1 MVDVFG
7 KWADVRKAAAARP
20 RQSLER
26 FGDGQDLGAEL
37 RRLGA
42 QPAPDPTPHGMRI
55 QDLDEMRRNMAA
67 FEPNIAGPGAQAVA
81 KAKLIAEV
89 LPRGASSYP
98 KTAQTTLNTDGGSAT
113 TMYHNMRPYQPEL
126 EDPSRQM
133 MPQARTQWNKYA
145 RLFYKCD
152 AVIPTVVDMLAE
164 LSFGDFTLSG
174 DGVEGDVKK
183 DMEASLDACRVQ
195 QRLPD
200 MAREYFML
208 GEAGVHN
215 YFDEEKGYW
224 SYIAIHNPDQ
234 LEVIQTPFLPME
246 PVVEFRPDPTLRE
259 ILLSQHPMLRELR
272 ESLPPE
278 MVAAVIGGRNITL
291 APNNF
296 TFLARKLHPY
306 EMRGTSILSRLWRIL
321 MFEDCFPAGVLVAQ
335 PGGAST
341 PIEALRAGD
350 PVLNRFGRPAVVEA
364 AVMKPGDG
372 VLRRITLADGRVV
385 LCTRSHRWPVRGL
398 DGAEVKLEARAIRP
412 GQALMSPVTDRF
424 VYHIVAAVDDVA
436 SSVPVYGIS
445 VSGDRSYIADG
456 LSTYNSL
463 FNAAIATARR
473 RACFVAGTPV
483 LTVEGL
489 KAIEDVK
496 EGDRVIA
503 GNGKVESV
511 RHAWAE
517 LPTGEGLL
525 EIDAVGT
532 QPLFCTPE
540 HKFLVFTMPREC
552 ACGCGEI
559 PPARYTRPDGTPG
572 GVRRSAFVAGHHL
585 RLMRNEKTGQMRS
598 DAKTDWKVWST
609 EPKIRLPASY
619 APLQKIPA
627 KQIRAG
633 DYLLIP
639 RKFDVVETSVS
650 SEQARV
656 LGYFVA
662 EGHHIDLRGRD
673 AVGLTFSLAEHD
685 TWAADVKSCAATFGV
700 DVNINRYVPAPETK
714 TAESGREGNT
724 HVYIRRGKDEKFC
737 QWLMEHGRVGA
748 NHHVLSEEVMRWP
761 LELKRELVRGYF
773 RGDGHFG
780 LVDGCPQVT
789 AASTSKT
796 LIYQM
801 RIILAQLGF
810 FGSIY
815 SNPKAQENW
824 ADCWAIS
831 STGRDARALA
841 EMIWGMKLDA
851 PVRNGSKSGG
861 AARTWCDDDY
871 VYTLVRKIVAH
882 DDQVTVYNLSVEGD
896 ESYIAEGVQTANS
909 PLKIAKVGNDTFMPP
924 PEYGDKVLRMITQ
937 SEMDVHSWL
946 VMLNCVQFEL
956 VGVQEQVMS
965 INAHYD
971 LIERVKLS
979 ALGVSRALINGEANY
994 SASAAGLTIFMQRLQ
1009 AIRTMFTREWL
1020 IPKFFGVLAEAR
1032 EWVKPTEAEVAH
1044 GVRVKRSHQEK
1055 LDRGMYIKPNIEW
1068 SKSLDSKVD
1077 ADRANIL
1084 AQLEQGGIVKFS
1096 SRTKYAAVGLDRD
1109 TEWRQIKQEAAEARK
1124 VAGDDPM
1131 VLDRLGYGA
1140 PAPEDGGMGGGGGGG
1155 APATLPPL
1163 PPGSLGE
1170 FGPPADSAQPPPEQA
1185 AGVGVSAT
1193 EDAEASDL
1201 AAAGWEADAI
1211 SAGKRLLK
1219 TFDPADAQDTAPWDQ
1234 VLDSPAVRA
1243 AVATGDAR
1251 HAWNAIEAWLIGR
1264 AYPADVILSLE
1275 KALTSRTASTLSK
1288 IELEALAAI
1297 EAIEAEIGQDGDSS
1311 I

>member
-1 MVDVFG
+1 MVDIFG

-20 RQSLER
+20 RQSLGR

-42 QPAPDPTPHGMRI
+42 QPAPDPTPHGMRV

-208 GEAGVHN
+208 GEAVVHN
-215 YFDEEKGYW
+215 YSDEEKDYW

-321 MFEDCFPAGVLVAQ
+321 MFED
-335 PGGAST
+335 
-341 PIEALRAGD
+341 
-350 PVLNRFGRPAVVEA
+350 
-364 AVMKPGDG
+364 
-372 VLRRITLADGRVV
+372 
-385 LCTRSHRWPVRGL
+385 
-398 DGAEVKLEARAIRP
+398 
-412 GQALMSPVTDRF
+412 
-424 VYHIVAAVDDVA
+424 
-436 SSVPVYGIS
+436 
-445 VSGDRSYIADG
+445 
-456 LSTYNSL
+456 SL

-473 RACFVAGTPV
+473 R
-483 LTVEGL
+483 
-489 KAIEDVK
+489 
-496 EGDRVIA
+496 
-503 GNGKVESV
+503 S
-511 RHAWAE
+511 
-517 LPTGEGLL
+517 
-525 EIDAVGT
+525 
-532 QPLFCTPE
+532 
-540 HKFLVFTMPREC
+540 
-552 ACGCGEI
+552 
-559 PPARYTRPDGTPG
+559 
-572 GVRRSAFVAGHHL
+572 
-585 RLMRNEKTGQMRS
+585 
-598 DAKTDWKVWST
+598 
-609 EPKIRLPASY
+609 
-619 APLQKIPA
+619 
-627 KQIRAG
+627 
-633 DYLLIP
+633 
-639 RKFDVVETSVS
+639 
-650 SEQARV
+650 
-656 LGYFVA
+656 
-662 EGHHIDLRGRD
+662 
-673 AVGLTFSLAEHD
+673 
-685 TWAADVKSCAATFGV
+685 
-700 DVNINRYVPAPETK
+700 
-714 TAESGREGNT
+714 
-724 HVYIRRGKDEKFC
+724 
-737 QWLMEHGRVGA
+737 
-748 NHHVLSEEVMRWP
+748 
-761 LELKRELVRGYF
+761 
-773 RGDGHFG
+773 
-780 LVDGCPQVT
+780 
-789 AASTSKT
+789 
-796 LIYQM
+796 
-801 RIILAQLGF
+801 
-810 FGSIY
+810 
-815 SNPKAQENW
+815 
-824 ADCWAIS
+824 
-831 STGRDARALA
+831 
-841 EMIWGMKLDA
+841 
-851 PVRNGSKSGG
+851 
-861 AARTWCDDDY
+861 
-871 VYTLVRKIVAH
+871 
-882 DDQVTVYNLSVEGD
+882 
-896 ESYIAEGVQTANS
+896 S
-909 PLKIAKVGNDTFMPP
+909 PLKVAKIGNDTFMPP

-1264 AYPADVILSLE
+1264 AYPADVILLLE

>member
-1 MVDVFG
+1 MVDIFG
-7 KWADVRKAAAARP
+7 KWADVRKAAARP

-55 QDLDEMRRNMAA
+55 QDLAEMRRNMAA

-164 LSFGDFTLSG
+164 LSFGEFTLSG
-174 DGVEGDVKK
+174 DGVEGDIKK

-321 MFEDCFPAGVLVAQ
+321 MFEDCFPAGVSVSQ
-335 PGGAST
+335 PGGTSL
-341 PIEALRAGD
+341 PIEALRVGD
-350 PVLNRFGRPAVVEA
+350 PVLDRFGRPAVVEA
-364 AVMKPGDG
+364 AVVKPGDG
-372 VLRRITLADGRVV
+372 VLRRIALADGRVI
-385 LCTRSHRWPVRGL
+385 LCTRSQRWPVRGS

-412 GQALMSPVTDRF
+412 GQALMSPADGRF
-424 VYHIVAAVDDVA
+424 VYHVVAAVDDVV
-436 SSVPVYGIS
+436 SSVPVYGIT

-473 RACFVAGTPV
+473 RA
-483 LTVEGL
+483 
-489 KAIEDVK
+489 
-496 EGDRVIA
+496 
-503 GNGKVESV
+503 
-511 RHAWAE
+511 
-517 LPTGEGLL
+517 
-525 EIDAVGT
+525 
-532 QPLFCTPE
+532 
-540 HKFLVFTMPREC
+540 
-552 ACGCGEI
+552 
-559 PPARYTRPDGTPG
+559 
-572 GVRRSAFVAGHHL
+572 
-585 RLMRNEKTGQMRS
+585 
-598 DAKTDWKVWST
+598 
-609 EPKIRLPASY
+609 
-619 APLQKIPA
+619 
-627 KQIRAG
+627 
-633 DYLLIP
+633 
-639 RKFDVVETSVS
+639 
-650 SEQARV
+650 
-656 LGYFVA
+656 
-662 EGHHIDLRGRD
+662 
-673 AVGLTFSLAEHD
+673 
-685 TWAADVKSCAATFGV
+685 
-700 DVNINRYVPAPETK
+700 
-714 TAESGREGNT
+714 
-724 HVYIRRGKDEKFC
+724 
-737 QWLMEHGRVGA
+737 
-748 NHHVLSEEVMRWP
+748 
-761 LELKRELVRGYF
+761 
-773 RGDGHFG
+773 
-780 LVDGCPQVT
+780 
-789 AASTSKT
+789 
-796 LIYQM
+796 
-801 RIILAQLGF
+801 
-810 FGSIY
+810 
-815 SNPKAQENW
+815 
-824 ADCWAIS
+824 
-831 STGRDARALA
+831 
-841 EMIWGMKLDA
+841 
-851 PVRNGSKSGG
+851 
-861 AARTWCDDDY
+861 
-871 VYTLVRKIVAH
+871 
-882 DDQVTVYNLSVEGD
+882 
-896 ESYIAEGVQTANS
+896 S
-909 PLKIAKVGNDTFMPP
+909 PLKVAKIGNDTFMPP

-1009 AIRTMFTREWL
+1009 AIRTMFVREWL

-1068 SKSLDSKVD
+1068 AKSLDSKVD

-1084 AQLEQGGIVKFS
+1084 AQLEQSGIVKFS

-1109 TEWRQIKQEAAEARK
+1109 IEWRQIKQEAAEARK

-1170 FGPPADSAQPPPEQA
+1170 FGPPADQTQPPPEQA

-1219 TFDPADAQDTAPWDQ
+1219 TFDPADAQDTAPWGQ

-1243 AVATGDAR
+1243 AVATGDAQ

-1264 AYPADVILSLE
+1264 AYPADVIISLE
-1275 KALTSRTASTLSK
+1275 KALTSRTASSLSK

-1297 EAIEAEIGQDGDSS
+1297 KAIEAEIGQDGDAS

>member
-1 MVDVFG
+1 MVDIFG
-7 KWADVRKAAAARP
+7 KWADVRKAAARP

-55 QDLDEMRRNMAA
+55 QDLAEMRRNMAA

-164 LSFGDFTLSG
+164 LSFGEFTLSG
-174 DGVEGDVKK
+174 DGVEGDIKK

-321 MFEDCFPAGVLVAQ
+321 MFEDCYTAGTPVSLAD
-335 PGGAST
+335 GT
-341 PIEALRAGD
+341 TRPIEEICAGD
-350 PVLNRFGRPAVVEA
+350 RVLDRHGHEAVVEA
-364 AVMKPGDG
+364 AVEKESGG
-372 VLRRITLADGRVV
+372 TLRRIALRGGSSFTVTPTHKFPVWAYPRVCQCGCGEPV
-385 LCTRSHRWPVRGL
+385 ERGSSFKGLHVSRWDTPVEWRSYGQRGSNERWDTRRLPSTYEPRQ
-398 DGAEVKLEARAIRP
+398 KLEAKDIRV
-412 GQALMSPVTDRF
+412 GDYLMVPRTFDATVPEESESFARLLGYYVAEGSVRTLSNERIGLQFSLHERERDTWATDIVGILAEHGVHATVVGGGKNRKAVQVTTTRHDGDAFCRK
-424 VYHIVAAVDDVA
+424 IVALGGRYSAKKRLAASVMTWPVSLKRAFLTGYMRGDGSVSERAEPTRSVTASCATVSADLADQLWLLFAQVGWPCARRVSHPHGKDGRARLPRHDFSVKGHWADDLIRTVYGRTPVRNAESNAKSMIWMDDDYVYYQIKSIEDIA
-436 SSVPVYGIS
+436 SDAPVYGLT
-445 VSGDRSYIADG
+445 VSGDHSYIASG
-456 LSTYNSL
+456 LATYNSL

-473 RACFVAGTPV
+473 R
-483 LTVEGL
+483 
-489 KAIEDVK
+489 
-496 EGDRVIA
+496 
-503 GNGKVESV
+503 S
-511 RHAWAE
+511 
-517 LPTGEGLL
+517 
-525 EIDAVGT
+525 
-532 QPLFCTPE
+532 
-540 HKFLVFTMPREC
+540 
-552 ACGCGEI
+552 
-559 PPARYTRPDGTPG
+559 
-572 GVRRSAFVAGHHL
+572 
-585 RLMRNEKTGQMRS
+585 
-598 DAKTDWKVWST
+598 
-609 EPKIRLPASY
+609 
-619 APLQKIPA
+619 
-627 KQIRAG
+627 
-633 DYLLIP
+633 
-639 RKFDVVETSVS
+639 
-650 SEQARV
+650 
-656 LGYFVA
+656 
-662 EGHHIDLRGRD
+662 
-673 AVGLTFSLAEHD
+673 
-685 TWAADVKSCAATFGV
+685 
-700 DVNINRYVPAPETK
+700 
-714 TAESGREGNT
+714 
-724 HVYIRRGKDEKFC
+724 
-737 QWLMEHGRVGA
+737 
-748 NHHVLSEEVMRWP
+748 
-761 LELKRELVRGYF
+761 
-773 RGDGHFG
+773 
-780 LVDGCPQVT
+780 
-789 AASTSKT
+789 
-796 LIYQM
+796 
-801 RIILAQLGF
+801 
-810 FGSIY
+810 
-815 SNPKAQENW
+815 
-824 ADCWAIS
+824 
-831 STGRDARALA
+831 
-841 EMIWGMKLDA
+841 
-851 PVRNGSKSGG
+851 
-861 AARTWCDDDY
+861 
-871 VYTLVRKIVAH
+871 
-882 DDQVTVYNLSVEGD
+882 
-896 ESYIAEGVQTANS
+896 S
-909 PLKIAKVGNDTFMPP
+909 PLKVAKIGNDTFMPP

-1009 AIRTMFTREWL
+1009 AIRTMFVREWL
-1020 IPKFFGVLAEAR
+1020 IPKFFDVLAEAR

-1068 SKSLDSKVD
+1068 AKSLDSKVD

-1084 AQLEQGGIVKFS
+1084 AQLEQSGIVKFS

-1109 TEWRQIKQEAAEARK
+1109 IEWRQIKQEAAEARK

-1170 FGPPADSAQPPPEQA
+1170 FGPPADQAQPPPEQA

-1264 AYPADVILSLE
+1264 AYPADVIISLE
-1275 KALTSRTASTLSK
+1275 KALTSRTASSLSK